1 MEEIVYW
8 EKTLSAVSE
17 TIEVMQQV
25 QKAWMYLEN
34 IFVGSE
40 DIRRQLPSES
50 SMFDNCDKGW
60 MFTMKRVRENST
72 AKAACTEEGQL
83 TRLNEMLS
91 TLERIQK
98 SLDAYLETKRVAFP
112 RFYFVSRC
120 SLSCESLANRC
131 SPVPMFV
138 SNIRIPLQRCNYF
151 GD

>member
-1 MEEIVYW
+1 MEDIIYW

-34 IFVGSE
+34 IFIGSE
-40 DIRRQLPSES
+40 DIRRQLPAES

-83 TRLNEMLS
+83 KRLNEMLS

-112 RFYFVSRC
+112 RFYFVSRYPSGAC
-120 SLSCESLANRC
+120 RLGLLSTIARASISLNRFC
-131 SPVPMFV
+131 
-138 SNIRIPLQRCNYF
+138 LL
-151 GD
+151 